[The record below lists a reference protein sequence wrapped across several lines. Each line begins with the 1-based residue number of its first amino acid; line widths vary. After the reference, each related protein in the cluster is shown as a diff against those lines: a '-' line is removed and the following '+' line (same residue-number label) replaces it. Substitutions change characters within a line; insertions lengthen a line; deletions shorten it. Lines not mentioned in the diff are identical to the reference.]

1 METIRSQTAI
11 RADATHEHGWA
22 TESAH
27 PTSAGTVRYVRCTG
41 CGARRVDVSPT
52 ETSPPVAASAVIP
65 GPPRAGAMMEHVHAR
80 SRTSTPSMR
89 TS

>member
-1 METIRSQTAI
+1 MIHGEPALRTG
-11 RADATHEHGWA
+11 DPHEHGWA

-27 PTSAGTVRYVRCTG
+27 ASSEGTVRSVRCTG
-41 CGARRVDVSPT
+41 CGARRVDVSPAD
-52 ETSPPVAASAVIP
+52 TSPPVAASAVIP